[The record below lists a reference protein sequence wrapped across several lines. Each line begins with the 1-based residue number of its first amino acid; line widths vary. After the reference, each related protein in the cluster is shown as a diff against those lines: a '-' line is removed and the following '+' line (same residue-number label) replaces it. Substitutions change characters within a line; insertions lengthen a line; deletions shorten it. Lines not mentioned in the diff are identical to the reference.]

1 MVFTRPIVRTLLA
14 ALLGLS
20 APIVGC
26 GLLGGAVAEGPDAPS
41 GGLRLLGSG
50 ELSGIEESFLG
61 VARDAATWEAIWR
74 RHEPEGDVPPID
86 FSADMGLL
94 VVRPHNTGG
103 YSLRIEKLEQ
113 QPDHLLLTLVEEQP
127 HEDELVIQ
135 VLTQPWVALRLPQY
149 AGPVRLSVLAQPH
162 P

>member
-1 MVFTRPIVRTLLA
+1 MAFGRPISHVVLVLA
-14 ALLGLS
+14 LSCGLPV
-20 APIVGC
+20 AGC
-26 GLLGGAVAEGPDAPS
+26 GLLGGAAAESPEAAS

-61 VARDAATWEAIWR
+61 VARDAASWEAMWR
-74 RHEPEGDVPPID
+74 RHDPQGEIPPID
-86 FSADMGLL
+86 FAVDMGVL

-103 YSLRIEKLEQ
+103 YSLRIERLEQ
-113 QPDHLLLTLVEEQP
+113 QADHLLLTLVEEQP

-135 VLTQPWVALRLPQY
+135 VLTQPWVALRVPLYP
-149 AGPVRLSVLAQPH
+149 GPVRLAVLTQPH